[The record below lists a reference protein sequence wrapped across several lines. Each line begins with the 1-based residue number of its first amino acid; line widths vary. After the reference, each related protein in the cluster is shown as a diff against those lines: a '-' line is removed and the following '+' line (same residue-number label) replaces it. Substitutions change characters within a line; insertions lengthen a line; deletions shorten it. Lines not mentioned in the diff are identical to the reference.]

1 VNLFFPFYI
10 AKRYLF
16 AKKSHNVINIIT
28 IVSVFGVMVGAMAL
42 VIVLSVFNGFEKLI
56 MSLFNAFNP
65 DLEISLKEGKTF
77 SLDAIPLEEIENT
90 PGVVMYSEVLDETGL
105 LMYRQRQHIIK
116 MRGVSASFRD
126 ISGIDTMLLEGSYLL
141 EEGDVDFFL
150 LGQGVAYMLG
160 VNLNDFM
167 NPLHLYI
174 PRRGRTVSM
183 HPSQAF
189 HATSNFA
196 SGVFGIQSEFDLEY
210 VLVPIRLARSLLQYR
225 DEVSS
230 LAIKLDPAANHNL
243 VQQDLEQLLGPAFVV
258 KNRYQ
263 QQEFFYKIMRS
274 EKWIIFLILTFILV
288 IAAFNVIGS
297 LTMLVIE
304 KQRDVGVLRSMG
316 ASRQL
321 IRRIFM
327 IEGIMISL
335 GGALAGILLG
345 ALIGWLQSSFGL
357 ITIQAEGTYII
368 DAYPVVMKSGD
379 FVLVAVTVFC
389 IGVLASVL
397 PVRNIIFT
405 TS

>member
-1 VNLFFPFYI
+1 M
-10 AKRYLF
+10 
-16 AKKSHNVINIIT
+16 INIIT